1 MRRAILVLL
10 VVAMMTGIFAVPAMA
25 AEPRI
30 TTAAASLNI
39 TGTTATCTLSASADT
54 TQDSLKA
61 VIRLYRGSTCIAA
74 WSGSG
79 SGYLNMS
86 KTKTVTK
93 GYTYKMTVDLTVN
106 GVDHPVADIYK
117 TI

>member
-10 VVAMMTGIFAVPAMA
+10 IVAIMAGIIAVPAMA
-25 AEPRI
+25 AESRM
-30 TTAAASLNI
+30 TTAIANFNI
-39 TGTTATCTLSASADT
+39 SGTTATCTLSASADNAT
-54 TQDSLKA
+54 DSLKA
-61 VIRLYRGSTCIAA
+61 IIRLYRGSTCIAT

-79 SGYLNMS
+79 SSYLNMT

-106 GVDHPVADIYK
+106 GVSHHVNDIYK